1 MTWRR
6 SSPQARKAAAPDAA
20 AAVGTKG
27 AIKQKRRNNFVSH
40 MRYSDAYFFQT
51 ICNLSNIYCGVTIK
65 QTIIDVQEWNVPSL
79 TSNAPHMRTTP
90 RLNLYARTTVSVYTA

>member
-27 AIKQKRRNNFVSH
+27 DSNYKRDF
-40 MRYSDAYFFQT
+40 DAYFFQT
-51 ICNLSNIYCGVTIK
+51 ICNLPIVYCGVTIK
-65 QTIIDVQEWNVPSL
+65 QTITDVQEWNVPSL
-79 TSNAPHMRTTP
+79 TSNAPHMRTIPPVYTYMHGRPLVFTP
-90 RLNLYARTTVSVYTA
+90 RLIRVFG